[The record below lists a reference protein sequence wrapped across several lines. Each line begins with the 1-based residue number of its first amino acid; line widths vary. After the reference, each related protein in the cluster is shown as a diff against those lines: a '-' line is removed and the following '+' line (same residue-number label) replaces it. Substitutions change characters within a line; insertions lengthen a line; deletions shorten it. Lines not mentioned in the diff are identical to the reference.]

1 MNFFLLPIHVCVLS
15 CFSWVQLFVTLWTV
29 ARQAPLS
36 MEFSRQEYWSEQFAI
51 FSSRGSSQP
60 RDWTCVLRGSCVA
73 GRFSTTEPPGKPRNT
88 GVGSHSLLQGVF
100 WTQGL
105 NPGLPH
111 CRQILYHLSHQG
123 TKILSY
129 IWTLDLTKWIS
140 LAKNVNRNDESRSFK
155 WACVIWLLL
164 GFCDLPWEEHV
175 LE

>member
-1 MNFFLLPIHVCVLS
+1 MNLFILPLPVCVLS
-15 CFSWVQLFVTLWTV
+15 CFCWVQLFVTLWTV

-36 MEFSRQEYWSEQFAI
+36 MEFSRQESWSWQFAI

-60 RDWTCVLRGSCVA
+60 RDRTCVLWGSCVA
-73 GRFSTTEPPGKPRNT
+73 GRFSTTEPPGKPKNT

-111 CRQILYHLSHQG
+111 CRQILYHLSHQA

-129 IWTLDLTKWIS
+129 HMDFGPDQ
-140 LAKNVNRNDESRSFK
+140 VNLIGQKCEQT
-155 WACVIWLLL
+155 
-164 GFCDLPWEEHV
+164 
-175 LE
+175 